1 MTRLQLTGL
10 SKRFGAHAQ
19 PAVDDIDLEIDSGE
33 IVALLGPSGCG
44 KTTTLKMI
52 AGLLQPDAGDV
63 LLDGKSVLSLPP
75 ERRSAVMVFQEHA
88 LFPFMS
94 VGSNV
99 GFGLRVRGVGRTEIQ
114 RRVDQM
120 LQLVQLPGVASRSPR
135 ELSGGQQQR
144 VALARALITEPKLLL
159 LDEPLANL
167 DAWLR
172 DEMRSLILSV
182 QRQTGVT
189 TLVVTHDQEE
199 AVMLAHRIAL
209 MFDGRIAHYGPPM
222 ELFQQPRSRRAAAF
236 FGGKNFIP
244 AIREGELA
252 HTALGD
258 FLLDPA
264 SLAGMPEGPAILTI
278 RPEHI
283 AVNGSSPDSP
293 SGSSISSLAGGSTAT
308 GPAHPS
314 GGLACNTIS
323 GQLDSC
329 IFLGTHTRCIVS
341 AGGFRLEALKSV
353 DSTMLQEGGGL
364 SLRFPPE
371 HIWLFQGDGMAGGRN

>member
-1 MTRLQLTGL
+1 
-10 SKRFGAHAQ
+10 
-19 PAVDDIDLEIDSGE
+19 
-33 IVALLGPSGCG
+33 
-44 KTTTLKMI
+44 
-52 AGLLQPDAGDV
+52 LQPDAGDIR
-63 LLDGKSVLSLPP
+63 LDGKSVLSLPP
-75 ERRSAVMVFQEHA
+75 ERRSTVMVFQEHA

-99 GFGLRVRGVGRTEIQ
+99 GFGLRVRGVGKAEIQ

-120 LQLVQLPGVASRSPR
+120 LQLVQLPGVAGRSPR

-172 DEMRSLILSV
+172 DEMRNLILSV

-199 AVMLAHRIAL
+199 AVMLADRIAL
-209 MFDGRIAHYGPPM
+209 MFDGRIAHYGPPL

-244 AIREGELA
+244 AVREGALA

-258 FLLDPA
+258 FVLDPA
-264 SLAGMPEGPAILTI
+264 NLSRHAG
-278 RPEHI
+278 RPGH
-283 AVNGSSPDSP
+283 ADHT
-293 SGSSISSLAGGSTAT
+293 AGTHSRERQF
-308 GPAHPS
+308 
-314 GGLACNTIS
+314 S
-323 GQLDSC
+323 GQFS
-329 IFLGTHTRCIVS
+329 GQYV
-341 AGGFRLEALKSV
+341 
-353 DSTMLQEGGGL
+353 
-364 SLRFPPE
+364 
-371 HIWLFQGDGMAGGRN
+371 W

>member
-10 SKRFGAHAQ
+10 SKRFGTHAQ
-19 PAVDDIDLEIDSGE
+19 PAVDNIDLQIDSGE

-63 LLDGKSVLSLPP
+63 QLDGKSVLSLPP

-99 GFGLRVRGVGRTEIQ
+99 GFGLRVRGVDKAEIQ

-120 LQLVQLPGVASRSPR
+120 LQLVQLPGVAGRSPR

-172 DEMRSLILSV
+172 DEMRNLILSV

-199 AVMLAHRIAL
+199 AVMLADRIAL
-209 MFDGRIAHYGPPM
+209 MFDGRIAHYGPPL

-244 AIREGELA
+244 AVREGALA
-252 HTALGD
+252 HTAIGD
-258 FLLDPA
+258 FRLDPGNL
-264 SLAGMPEGPAILTI
+264 SGMPEGPAMLTI

-283 AVNGSSPDSP
+283 AVNGGSPDSSPDSM
-293 SGSSISSLAGGSTAT
+293 SGSAT
-308 GPAHPS
+308 GS
-314 GGLACNTIS
+314 LTGGLACNTIS
-323 GQLDSC
+323 GRLDSC

-353 DSTMLQEGGGL
+353 DSTLLQEGGGL

-371 HIWLFQGDGMAGGRN
+371 HIWLFQADNTAEV

>member
-1 MTRLQLTGL
+1 MTRLQITGL
-10 SKRFGAHAQ
+10 TKRFAGHAL
-19 PAVDDIDLEIDSGE
+19 PAVDDIDLELDSGQ

-52 AGLLQPDAGDV
+52 AGLLQPDAGDIR
-63 LLDGKSVLSLPP
+63 LDGKSVLALPP
-75 ERRSAVMVFQEHA
+75 EKRSAVMVFQEHA

-99 GFGLRVRGVGRTEIQ
+99 GFGLRVRGVGKAERS

-120 LQLVQLPGVASRSPR
+120 LELVQLPGVAGRSPR

-222 ELFQQPRSRRAAAF
+222 ELFQRPRSRRAAAF

-244 AIREGELA
+244 AVREGSIA

-258 FLLDPA
+258 FQLDP
-264 SLAGMPEGPAILTI
+264 SHLGGMPEGPAILTI

-283 AVNGSSPDSP
+283 AVNGSLAGDSAGTEQGTSPDISHSASP
-293 SGSSISSLAGGSTAT
+293 GSA
-308 GPAHPS
+308 PV
-314 GGLACNTIS
+314 NTTT

-364 SLRFPPE
+364 SLRFAPE
-371 HIWLFQGDGMAGGRN
+371 HIWLFPEDRL